1 MNEKSDVFSFGIVLL
16 KLITGQPAII
26 KTSEGIHIPQWV
38 SPLIVRRGEIT
49 TVADLRLKEE
59 YNVNFAWKAVEIA
72 MACTLDTSIERPT
85 MSNVV
90 NELKEC
96 LAPEKAREQTLS
108 LRREET
114 DTRSSNAIE
123 MVPDHMPSTTG
134 PLPRC

>member
-1 MNEKSDVFSFGIVLL
+1 M
-16 KLITGQPAII
+16 
-26 KTSEGIHIPQWV
+26 
-38 SPLIVRRGEIT
+38 
-49 TVADLRLKEE
+49 ADLRLKEE
-59 YNVNFAWKAVEIA
+59 YNVNFAWKAAEIA
-72 MACTLDTSIERPT
+72 MACTVDTSIERPT

-96 LAPEKAREQTLS
+96 LALEKAREQTLS